1 MEKKKAKQK
10 QNDVIPSA
18 STHPQPVYI
27 HNIIRIGYII
37 YKNIF
42 FSPFLFCTDLISIT
56 ITQKGKQILLWK
68 LDSSFDFCIFPCL
81 ILLWLAF
88 RFLNY
93 TWCHLL
99 STSFGYTSLYIRSL
113 FAPSILEEY
122 KRSLRL
128 KKRNIPLTTTTFLVY
143 GNPESF
149 YIQKEG
155 NKFLLFSL
163 MCPSCHGQNY
173 FLKKI
178 LRASHRITSRI
189 VNNPWAKQESSPLL
203 SLSFFSAPVQT
214 PTFT

>member
-1 MEKKKAKQK
+1 MEKKTKWRHSFRFHS
-10 QNDVIPSA
+10 SA
-18 STHPQPVYI
+18 TSLYI
-27 HNIIRIGYII
+27 QYNTYRLHYTTTTSSFILSFVVR
-37 YKNIF
+37 
-42 FSPFLFCTDLISIT
+42 TWISIT
-56 ITQKGKQILLWK
+56 ITQKGEQILLWK
-68 LDSSFDFCIFPCL
+68 LDSSFEFCIFPCP
-81 ILLWLAF
+81 ILWLAF

-93 TWCHLL
+93 TWRHLL
-99 STSFGYTSLYIRSL
+99 STSFVYTSLCIASRSL

-128 KKRNIPLTTTTFLVY
+128 KKMNIPLTTTTFLVY

-178 LRASHRITSRI
+178 LLRASHIGLH
-189 VNNPWAKQESSPLL
+189 QGL
-203 SLSFFSAPVQT
+203 
-214 PTFT
+214 

>member
-1 MEKKKAKQK
+1 MEKKKKAKQK

-149 YIQKEG
+149 YIQKKRKQVSFVLSDVSILSRSKLFFFL
-155 NKFLLFSL
+155 NK
-163 MCPSCHGQNY
+163 
-173 FLKKI
+173 LKKI
-178 LRASHRITSRI
+178 LRASHTGLH
-189 VNNPWAKQESSPLL
+189 QGL
-203 SLSFFSAPVQT
+203 
-214 PTFT
+214 